1 MMGQEVCRL
10 PTSVCSPVSR
20 AGVSGIRCSSGLV
33 IRLFRLVPQSMG
45 LAVSITGRHR
55 GASCCSHTERITR
68 LITFEVTAVS
78 MDIGMGDDVAAYAD
92 RLIETLP
99 EETDRFAQATRLRIV
114 LTIAE
119 RLSIPD
125 APIREQLDAIR
136 ADS

>member
-1 MMGQEVCRL
+1 
-10 PTSVCSPVSR
+10 
-20 AGVSGIRCSSGLV
+20 
-33 IRLFRLVPQSMG
+33 
-45 LAVSITGRHR
+45 
-55 GASCCSHTERITR
+55 
-68 LITFEVTAVS
+68 
-78 MDIGMGDDVAAYAD
+78 MGDDVAAYAD